1 MEIQIP
7 TKKLIINQ
15 VNPTKALKHSQ
26 KQQVSQILIHIKRL
40 ISEKYKQFKEIM
52 IKNLLFL
59 LRTSSRKLLA
69 KVLISQRFIKP
80 KKSNT
85 KISQKN
91 KIKDSS

>member
-1 MEIQIP
+1 MGIKIQ
-7 TKKLIINQ
+7 KKKIIINQ
-15 VNPTKALKHSQ
+15 FNPKKALKHSQ
-26 KQQVSQILIHIKRL
+26 KQLVSQILIHIKRL

>member
-40 ISEKYKQFKEIM
+40 ISEKYKPEHPKTDE
-52 IKNLLFL
+52 NLI
-59 LRTSSRKLLA
+59 
-69 KVLISQRFIKP
+69 ISGDKR
-80 KKSNT
+80 
-85 KISQKN
+85 
-91 KIKDSS
+91 